1 VLAPNRFIVFSCGRA
16 GSSTLVSLLNSLPAV
31 YCDSEILFHRTLFPY
46 THVHATCARSGA
58 QNYGCKILT
67 YQIRDIQPIR
77 NRETFL
83 NRLYNDGFKI
93 LYLKRNNLLFYALSN
108 IRARATE
115 FHQRKKDPLKPYIAL
130 TVHPEEVV
138 QWIKAGESL
147 AQYEQKLLEN
157 VSCLKLIYEEHFQ
170 SELNH
175 QSTMDMIC
183 DYLGLNSAPVESEYR
198 KVAPESLEEYV
209 VNHKELSDYLQHT
222 DYSHFLP

>member
-1 VLAPNRFIVFSCGRA
+1 
-16 GSSTLVSLLNSLPAV
+16 
-31 YCDSEILFHRTLFPY
+31 
-46 THVHATCARSGA
+46 
-58 QNYGCKILT
+58 
-67 YQIRDIQPIR
+67 
-77 NRETFL
+77 
-83 NRLYNDGFKI
+83 
-93 LYLKRNNLLFYALSN
+93 LSN